1 MSLRVGMV
9 AQSEGKGWA
18 CAWAWLHRVK
28 ERDGLARGHGC
39 TECGKEMEGLK
50 CDEAQ
55 SER

>member
-1 MSLRVGMV
+1 MGLRVGMV

-39 TECGKEMEGLK
+39 TE
-50 CDEAQ
+50 
-55 SER
+55 